1 MTEPRAVRLVPDEP
15 LPPYAFV
22 PGQAPHPFSDPTG
35 HSHGCEEPSP
45 PALDPER
52 WPESRAYLY
61 ALDLFNA
68 GFFWE
73 SHVYLEALWKAAGR
87 KGPTA
92 DFLKG
97 LIKLAAAGVKAREGR
112 PAGVKSHAG
121 RAAALWRQVARAVGA
136 PQEPYLGFRLDG
148 LIGLAETVCRDGW
161 PATTPLLLPSG
172 HARSNG

>member
-1 MTEPRAVRLVPDEP
+1 MTATRAVRLVPDEP

-22 PGQAPHPFSDPTG
+22 PGQAPHPFSDPAG
-35 HSHGCEEPSP
+35 HSYGHEEPSP
-45 PALDPER
+45 PALDPQR

-61 ALDLFNA
+61 GLDLFNA

-73 SHVYLEALWKAAGR
+73 SHVYLEALWKAAGK

-112 PAGVKSHAG
+112 PAGVKTHAG
-121 RAAALWRQVARAVGA
+121 RAAALWQQVARAVATGGT
-136 PQEPYLGFRLDG
+136 PYLGFALDG
-148 LIGLAETVCRDGW
+148 LVDLAEAVCRDGW
-161 PATTPLLLPSG
+161 PAAPPLLLPAG
-172 HARSNG
+172 VVVG